1 MGSRV
6 EYVLI
11 LAISIV
17 LLIPFVIDIDSSK
30 NAKTAA
36 GNKSSE
42 LNNFIEYEIN
52 ATKLQ
57 HTLKAS
63 KAEQIKEN
71 WHLNSVEIKTDK
83 LKSVKAN
90 SAIVKPQK
98 IELNKN
104 VVAVKQDGTIYK
116 SQKAVYDK
124 KSKELI
130 TPENFTI
137 TRKVDIVKG
146 KKLEYISDKN
156 ITKAKDVNATFVLK
170 KAKN

>member
-6 EYVLI
+6 EYILI
-11 LAISIV
+11 VAISVV
-17 LLIPFVIDIDSSK
+17 LLIPFVVNINSNK
-30 NAKTAA
+30 NTGISA

-71 WHLNSVEIKTDK
+71 WHLNNVEIKTDK
-83 LKSVKAN
+83 LKSLKAN
-90 SAIVKPQK
+90 SATVKPQK

-104 VVAVKQDGTIYK
+104 VVAIKM
-116 SQKAVYDK
+116 
-124 KSKELI
+124 LM
-130 TPENFTI
+130 
-137 TRKVDIVKG
+137 
-146 KKLEYISDKN
+146 LH
-156 ITKAKDVNATFVLK
+156 L
-170 KAKN
+170 

>member
-6 EYVLI
+6 EYILI
-11 LAISIV
+11 VAISVV
-17 LLIPFVIDIDSSK
+17 LLIPFVVNINSNK
-30 NAKTAA
+30 NTGISA

-71 WHLNSVEIKTDK
+71 WHLNNVEIKTDK
-83 LKSVKAN
+83 LKSLKAN
-90 SAIVKPQK
+90 SATVKPQK

-104 VVAVKQDGTIYK
+104 VVAIKQDGTIYK

-124 KSKELI
+124 KSKDLV

-137 TRKVDIVKG
+137 TRKVNIVNG
-146 KKLEYISDKN
+146 RKLEYFFDKN
-156 ITKAKDVNATFVLK
+156 ITKAKDVNATFVIK